1 MPNKI
6 NISDAI
12 IKELIKSADNTRK
25 NAYAPYSHF
34 KVGAALYAAKD
45 EENFDIITGCN
56 VENASYPAGNCAE
69 RTAVFKAVSE
79 GYNNFKAIAI
89 IGGYDEKMIQHNAS
103 NNQSDTSYASEKYT
117 SPCGICRQVLREFV
131 APNNF
136 YVIMA
141 KNENDYVIKTLEEL
155 LPMSFGPESLEK

>member
-6 NISDAI
+6 NISDDI
-12 IKELIKSADNTRK
+12 IKELIKSADNARK

-45 EENFDIITGCN
+45 EDNFNIITGCN

-89 IGGYDEKMIQHNAS
+89 IGGDDI
-103 NNQSDTSYASEKYT
+103 YT

-131 APNNF
+131 TPNDF

-141 KNENDYVIKTLEEL
+141 RSDNDYIVKTLEEL
-155 LPMSFGPESLEK
+155 MPMSFGPDNLN

>member
-6 NISDAI
+6 NISDDI
-12 IKELIKSADNTRK
+12 IKELIKSADNARK

-45 EENFDIITGCN
+45 EDNFNIITGCN

-89 IGGYDEKMIQHNAS
+89 IGGYDN
-103 NNQSDTSYASEKYT
+103 YT

-131 APNNF
+131 APNIF

-155 LPMSFGPESLEK
+155 LPMSFGPESLKK

>member
-6 NISDAI
+6 NISDDI
-12 IKELIKSADNTRK
+12 IKELIKSADNARK

-45 EENFDIITGCN
+45 EDNFNIITGCN
-56 VENASYPAGNCAE
+56 GENASYPAGNCAE

-89 IGGYDEKMIQHNAS
+89 IGGDDI
-103 NNQSDTSYASEKYT
+103 YT

-131 APNNF
+131 APNIF
-136 YVIMA
+136 YVKKE

-155 LPMSFGPESLEK
+155 LPMSFGPESLKK

>member
-6 NISDAI
+6 NISDDI
-12 IKELIKSADNTRK
+12 IKELIKSADNVRK

-45 EENFDIITGCN
+45 EDNFDIITGCN

-69 RTAVFKAVSE
+69 RTAVFKALSE
-79 GYNNFKAIAI
+79 GYNSFKAIAI
-89 IGGYDEKMIQHNAS
+89 LGGYAEKMIQYNAS
-103 NNQSDTSYASEKYT
+103 NNQSDTSDASEKYI

-131 APNNF
+131 TPNDF

-141 KNENDYVIKTLEEL
+141 RSDNDYIVKTLEEL
-155 LPMSFGPESLEK
+155 MPMSFGPDNLN